1 MSPAPIDPREQGY
14 PREQGTASR
23 VLLVTWA
30 NADWQWL
37 NPLLAAGQLPVLAD
51 LIERGVMGTLNSLTP
66 AVEPLLWNSLAT
78 GHRADQHGVLH
89 VLEPHRLTGELMPVS
104 SRSRRVKALWNLAT
118 QCGLS
123 AHCVNWPWS
132 HPAEPIGGVFLS
144 ERFPVATEAYG
155 DPWPLPE
162 GSVHP
167 ASAAEM
173 YSDLRVHVGELTG
186 EDIRPLVPHMVTAG
200 PSTDSRLLQLSNA
213 VAEAIGTHAAV
224 TTVMETEP
232 WNLMVASYTTIAS
245 LSPHFLG
252 YRPGQASTATDE
264 ERVWFGEV
272 LDNLYRWLDMMLGR
286 LLDLAGPEALV
297 MLVSEQGRLLRQNP
311 PVHSSSGVIVMAG
324 PRVRRD
330 ELLHGAGLL
339 DIAPTVLA
347 ALGLPIGEDLPGHV
361 LHRAFVSLI
370 PTIRIPSWEQV
381 PGPCGTHPVEDDI
394 DFSEEQSAI
403 LELAAM
409 GYLETSP
416 AEEQRLAEVATQTRF
431 NHALTLMNSGR
442 WEESRELFEK
452 LAEESLD
459 QPLPLFFLAYLQMG
473 TGRMEASYA
482 TLETLRQRG
491 AAAPYISALQGLLAS
506 REGRRE
512 EALELLLAA
521 TRSGEAF
528 AELHVRV
535 GWLLMQMSRTE
546 EAVESFYR
554 ALDDAPDHP
563 SAVLGLA
570 VVDLNAG
577 RLRQASDG
585 VLRALQVCYYWPFAH
600 YVLGVALARMGQ
612 LSRAQVAL
620 EMSLSQGQLPA
631 AHALLAEVLERSG
644 GDREQ
649 AAFHRR
655 QARRMGSANA
665 APPRQPESPRQPEP
679 PRE

>member
-1 MSPAPIDPREQGY
+1 MPDRPATR
-14 PREQGTASR
+14 
-23 VLLVTWA
+23 LLIIGWDA
-30 NADWQWL
+30 ADWVIT
-37 NPLLAAGQLPVLAD
+37 NPLLAAGKLPVLAD

-78 GHRADQHGVLH
+78 GHRADRHGVLH
-89 VLEPHRLTGELMPVS
+89 VWEPHRLTGELVPVS
-104 SRSRRVKALWNLAT
+104 SRSRRVKALWNIAT
-118 QCGLS
+118 QSGLS

-155 DPWPLPE
+155 DPWPLPA

-167 ASAAEM
+167 ASAAEL

-200 PSTDSRLLQLSNA
+200 PSTDSRLLQLSSA
-213 VAEAIGTHAAV
+213 VAEVIGTHAAV

-232 WNLMVASYTTIAS
+232 WNLLMASYTTIAS
-245 LSPHFLG
+245 LSPLFLG
-252 YRPGQASTATDE
+252 FRPGQASTATDE
-264 ERVWFGEV
+264 ERAWFGEV

-286 LLDLAGPEALV
+286 LLELAGPETRE
-297 MLVSEQGRLLRQNP
+297 MLVSEQGRLVRENP
-311 PVHSSSGVIVMAG
+311 PVYSPSGVIVMAG

-330 ELLHGAGLL
+330 ELLHGAWLL
-339 DIAPTVLA
+339 DVAPTVLA
-347 ALGLPIGEDLPGHV
+347 ALGLPIGEDLPGQV
-361 LHRAFVSLI
+361 LHRAFEAAI
-370 PTIRIPSWEQV
+370 PTVRVDSWEQLA
-381 PGPCGTHPVEDDI
+381 GPCGSHPEEEEQDL
-394 DFSEEQSAI
+394 SEEYAAI
-403 LELAAM
+403 RELCEM
-409 GYLETSP
+409 GYAETSQ
-416 AEEQRLAEVATQTRF
+416 AEQQRLAVVTAETRF
-431 NHALTLMNSGR
+431 FEALVILNSGR
-442 WEESRELFEK
+442 WQEARRLLVTLCDESPDL
-452 LAEESLD
+452 
-459 QPLPLFFLAYLQMG
+459 PLPRFFLAYVQMQ
-473 TGRMEASYA
+473 TGEMEASRA
-482 TLETLRQRG
+482 SLEELQRRG
-491 AAAPYISALQGLLAS
+491 AAAPYIAALRGLHAS

-521 TRSGEAF
+521 TRSDEPF

-546 EAVESFYR
+546 EAVEAFYR
-554 ALDDAPDHP
+554 GLEDAPDHP

-600 YVLGVALARMGQ
+600 YVLGAALARMGQ

-620 EMSLSQGQLPA
+620 EISLSQGQLPA

-649 AAFHRR
+649 VAFHRR
-655 QARRMGSANA
+655 QSRRMGSANPA
-665 APPRQPESPRQPEP
+665 NPAPPEP
-679 PRE
+679 TRE